1 MNGRFLL
8 DTNIIIA
15 LFAGETKI
23 HKRVAVI
30 SEVFVP
36 CIAVGEL
43 YFGAYK
49 SLKIQENLTRI
60 DKFVLNNT
68 VLFCDSG
75 TAKKYGGI
83 KNRLK
88 EKAKPIPENDI
99 WIASLA
105 QQYSLTL
112 ITRDK
117 HFTIVDNFETGTFSI
132 EIW

>member
-15 LFAGETKI
+15 LFSKDPKL
-23 HKRVAVI
+23 HKRIANA

-49 SLKIQENLTRI
+49 SSSPRQNHARI
-60 DKFVLNNT
+60 DEFAINNT
-68 VLFCDSG
+68 VLICNTD
-75 TAKKYGGI
+75 TAKRYGDI

-88 EKAKPIPENDI
+88 EKGRPIPENDI
-99 WIASLA
+99 
-105 QQYSLTL
+105 
-112 ITRDK
+112 
-117 HFTIVDNFETGTFSI
+117 
-132 EIW
+132 